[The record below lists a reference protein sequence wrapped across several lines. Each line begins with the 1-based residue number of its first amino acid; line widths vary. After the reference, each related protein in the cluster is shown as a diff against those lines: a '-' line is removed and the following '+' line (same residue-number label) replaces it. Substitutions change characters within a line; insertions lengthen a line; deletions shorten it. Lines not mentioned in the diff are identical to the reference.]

1 MEDLPIRQH
10 LVTEKVPLSAV
21 LRSTASPLGGGC
33 RGEDLIFDLGVWD
46 AYCERL

>member
-1 MEDLPIRQH
+1 MEDLPICQH
-10 LVTEKVPLSAV
+10 LVTGGASTV
-21 LRSTASPLGGGC
+21 LRSTASPLVGGGC